1 MTTENQNTETKNTE
15 ETIYAVVHFHNQ
27 DEVSISP
34 FRSLKDAE
42 DELINTAQAEVDSF
56 GDNEDDDDSVSYF
69 VNEEDFED
77 GESAMEALKKSRDS
91 ITINGNEDSIEIFIK
106 KLTLK

>member
-56 GDNEDDDDSVSYF
+56 GDNEDVSYF

-91 ITINGNEDSIEIFIK
+91 ITIDGSEDSIEIFIK